1 MSITSV
7 GSVKRPPL
15 KVVLANRW
23 ATFLCSPER
32 QILLKKLFRYRVPGA
47 KFSERYQLGLWD
59 GYTCL
64 MQRGRVPAGLFL
76 AQRSEVEEKYQIAL
90 TDRRVFPRFYKIP
103 FSDKVRPYQQD
114 AVMALIR
121 ASRTGGLILSAT
133 GSGKTFIV
141 GEFLRRLI
149 GTGVFIVDELTL
161 LEQARRA
168 IQQVIGEEIGIV
180 GKSQFLPQRVTIA
193 TIQTLHKHRDKP
205 EFRRWF
211 KGLEVL
217 IIDEIHLALNR
228 RNIDIV
234 QKIRPKA
241 VFGLTATLEL
251 EKIHV
256 QFPAQALAGPV
267 LFTYSIGQG
276 TAEGYLTAGVVTRV
290 LFQDP
295 LTGIA
300 PGYWTHIYSE
310 RIRIAAGSQA
320 ADYRYRIVL
329 NRLRNDCIE
338 ELIREGMR
346 RGKRTVVMVEH
357 RAHLRAL
364 SKRLTD
370 IHHQVVCG
378 AVKMEERLEAMK
390 QMDAGHLP
398 LILANRVFAKGV
410 DIQSVDLILDA
421 TGRPGRNGVLQRYG
435 RGTRKTAG
443 KGGLIY
449 LDIADLGND
458 FSFAARSRSQAFR
471 EIGCPIVEEPWTSGK
486 ARRIFDSSEQAL
498 RGH

>member
-1 MSITSV
+1 MTSPQIRYYQEAA
-7 GSVKRPPL
+7 VK
-15 KVVLANRW
+15 A
-23 ATFLCSPER
+23 
-32 QILLKKLFRYRVPGA
+32 
-47 KFSERYQLGLWD
+47 
-59 GYTCL
+59 
-64 MQRGRVPAGLFL
+64 M
-76 AQRSEVEEKYQIAL
+76 IA
-90 TDRRVFPRFYKIP
+90 
-103 FSDKVRPYQQD
+103 
-114 AVMALIR
+114 
-121 ASRTGGLILSAT
+121 ASNTGGLLLCAT
-133 GSGKTFIV
+133 GSGKTRIA
-141 GEFLRRLI
+141 GEYFACLK
-149 GTGVFIVDELTL
+149 GSGCFIVDELAL
-161 LEQARRA
+161 LEQSRRT
-168 IQQVIGEEIGIV
+168 IQQVIGEEVGIV
-180 GKSQFLPQRVTIA
+180 GKSQFLPQRVTVA

-251 EKIHV
+251 EKVHV

-267 LFTYSIGQG
+267 LFTYSIEQG

-295 LTGIA
+295 LKGIA
-300 PGYWTHIYSE
+300 PDYWT
-310 RIRIAAGSQA
+310 RVDGKRVRIAGGSRP

-329 NRLRNDCIE
+329 NRARNDCIE

-346 RGKRTVVMVEH
+346 RGKRAVVMVEH
-357 RAHLRAL
+357 RAHLQAL
-364 SKRLTD
+364 SRRLKD

-378 AVKMEERLEAMK
+378 AVKMEERLEAMR
-390 QMDAGHLP
+390 QMDAGKLP

-410 DIQSVDLILDA
+410 DIKSVNLILDA
-421 TGRPGRNGVLQRYG
+421 TGQPGHNGVLQRYG
-435 RGTRKTAG
+435 RGTRKTKG

-458 FSFAARSRSQAFR
+458 FSFAARSRAQAFR
-471 EIGCPIVEEPWTSGK
+471 EIGCPIIEESWTVG
-486 ARRIFDSSEQAL
+486 ARQIFDRSEEAL
-498 RGH
+498 LRPLTGPRPD